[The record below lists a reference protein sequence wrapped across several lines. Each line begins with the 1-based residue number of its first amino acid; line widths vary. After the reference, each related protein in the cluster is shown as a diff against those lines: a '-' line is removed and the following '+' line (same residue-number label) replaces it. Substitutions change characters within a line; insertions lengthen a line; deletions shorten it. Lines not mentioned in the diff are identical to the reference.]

1 MKRSYEEINEILKKL
16 SEEELDTLLEMS
28 DYWVSNSKYTKE
40 EFEARAKEVGITE
53 EELWRWLEEMPDTYD
68 VDFYI

>member
-28 DYWVSNSKYTKE
+28 DYWVSTSNYTKE

-53 EELWRWLEEMPDTYD
+53 EELWYWLEEMPDTYD

>member
-28 DYWVSNSKYTKE
+28 DYWVSNYYTKE

-53 EELWRWLEEMPDTYD
+53 EELWHWLKEMPDTYD
-68 VDFYI
+68 VDFYV